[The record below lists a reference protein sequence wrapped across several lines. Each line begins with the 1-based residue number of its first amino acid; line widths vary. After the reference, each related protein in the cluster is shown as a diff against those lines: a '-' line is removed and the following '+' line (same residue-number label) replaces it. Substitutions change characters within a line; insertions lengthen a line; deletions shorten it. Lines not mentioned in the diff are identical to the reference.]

1 MASHGRRYASTR
13 IKMMKTYKNQVR
25 RANTKI
31 RKLNKSAYGGE
42 TNPAI
47 SQYTENGSFP
57 KARGMNINQLRR
69 FTSKARSFNRAETS
83 TPKGAKRV
91 LHQTIRNIFG
101 GHGKT
106 TEQEVQS
113 MNNIEIYLDD
123 PEKGSRLI
131 QKYFD
136 VFYKVKDKLASMH
149 VSNVSSDEIMDAI
162 KEVTSTSELIKHT
175 SHEISTHDINEDT
188 TEVQVK
194 IYFDLLDSAD
204 LIDKVI
210 DELGY

>member
-1 MASHGRRYASTR
+1 MASHGRRNASTHT
-13 IKMMKTYKNQVR
+13 KMMKTYKNQVR

-31 RKLNKSAYGGE
+31 RKLNKSVYGGK

-47 SQYTENGSFP
+47 NHYTENGSFP
-57 KARGMNINQLRR
+57 KAKGMNINQLRR
-69 FTSKARSFNRAETS
+69 FNSKAKSFNRAETS

-101 GHGKT
+101 GHGQT
-106 TEQEVQS
+106 TKQEVQA
-113 MNNIEIYLDD
+113 MNNIEVFLDD
-123 PEKGSRLI
+123 PDKGTRLI
-131 QKYFD
+131 KKYFD

-149 VSNVSSDEIMDAI
+149 ISNVSSDEIMNAI
-162 KEVTSTSELIKHT
+162 KEVTSSSELIKNT
-175 SHEISTHDINEDT
+175 RDEISTRDISNVV
-188 TEVQVK
+188 TEIKIK
-194 IYFDLLDSAD
+194 IYFDLLDSAE

>member
-13 IKMMKTYKNQVR
+13 TKMMKTYKNQVR

-31 RKLNKSAYGGE
+31 RKLNKSAYGGD

-47 SQYTENGSFP
+47 NQYTENGSFP

-69 FTSKARSFNRAETS
+69 FTSKAKSFNRAETS

-101 GHGKT
+101 GHGQT
-106 TEQEVQS
+106 TEQEVQA
-113 MNNIEIYLDD
+113 MNNIEIYYND
-123 PEKGSRLI
+123 PEKGSLLI
-131 QKYFD
+131 KKYFD

-149 VSNVSSDEIMDAI
+149 ISNVSSDEIMDAI
-162 KEVTSTSELIKHT
+162 KEVTSTDELIKHT
-175 SHEISTHDINEDT
+175 RNEISTRDISDDT

-194 IYFDLLDSAD
+194 IYMDLLDSAE

-210 DELGY
+210 DDLGY

>member
-13 IKMMKTYKNQVR
+13 AKMRKIYKKQVR

-31 RKLNKSAYGGE
+31 RKLNKSTYGGDI
-42 TNPAI
+42 NPAI
-47 SQYTENGSFP
+47 NQYTENGSFP
-57 KARGMNINQLRR
+57 KAKGMNINQLRR
-69 FTSKARSFNRAETS
+69 FTSKAKSFNRAETS

-91 LHQTIRNIFG
+91 MHQTIRNIFG
-101 GHGKT
+101 GHGQT

-131 QKYFD
+131 KKYFD

-149 VSNVSSDEIMDAI
+149 ISNVSSDEIMDAI
-162 KEVTSTSELIKHT
+162 KEVTSTSELIKNT
-175 SHEISTHDINEDT
+175 RHEISTHDISEDT
-188 TEVQVK
+188 TEIQVK
-194 IYFDLLDSAD
+194 IYFDLLDSAE

-210 DELGY
+210 DDLGY

>member
-13 IKMMKTYKNQVR
+13 VKMMKIYKKQVR

-31 RKLNKSAYGGE
+31 RKLNKGIYGGDI
-42 TNPAI
+42 NPAI

-69 FTSKARSFNRAETS
+69 FTSKAKSFNHAETS
-83 TPKGAKRV
+83 TTRGARRV
-91 LHQTIRNIFG
+91 MHQTIRNIFG
-101 GHGKT
+101 GHGQT

-113 MNNIEIYLDD
+113 MNNIEIYLND

-149 VSNVSSDEIMDAI
+149 ISNVSSDEIMNAI
-162 KEVTSTSELIKHT
+162 KEVTSTDELIKHT
-175 SHEISTHDINEDT
+175 SHEISTRDISEDT
-188 TEVQVK
+188 TEIKVK
-194 IYFDLLDSAD
+194 IYIDLLDSAE
-204 LIDKVI
+204 LIDKII
-210 DELGY
+210 DNLGY

>member
-1 MASHGRRYASTR
+1 MASHGRRYASAR
-13 IKMMKTYKNQVR
+13 SKMMKTYKKQVR

-31 RKLNKSAYGGE
+31 RKLNKGAYGGKI
-42 TNPAI
+42 NPAI
-47 SQYTENGSFP
+47 NHYTENGSFP
-57 KARGMNINQLRR
+57 KAKGMNINQLRR
-69 FTSKARSFNRAETS
+69 FSSKARSFNRAETS

-101 GHGKT
+101 GHGQT

-113 MNNIEIYLDD
+113 MNNIEVFLDD
-123 PEKGSRLI
+123 PDKGSRLI
-131 QKYFD
+131 KKYFD

-162 KEVTSTSELIKHT
+162 KEVTSSSELIKNT
-175 SHEISTHDINEDT
+175 RDEISTRDISNVV
-188 TEVQVK
+188 TEIKIK
-194 IYFDLLDSAD
+194 IYFDLLDSAE

>member
-1 MASHGRRYASTR
+1 MASHGRRHASTR
-13 IKMMKTYKNQVR
+13 TKMMKTYKNQVR

-31 RKLNKSAYGGE
+31 RKLNKSTYGGD

-47 SQYTENGSFP
+47 NHYTENGTFP
-57 KARGMNINQLRR
+57 KAKGMNINQLRR
-69 FTSKARSFNRAETS
+69 FTSKAKSFNRAETS

-101 GHGKT
+101 GHGQT

-113 MNNIEIYLDD
+113 MNNIEIFYND
-123 PEKGSRLI
+123 PEKGALLI
-131 QKYFD
+131 KKYFD

-149 VSNVSSDEIMDAI
+149 ISNVSSDEIMDAI
-162 KEVTSTSELIKHT
+162 KEVTSTDELISHT
-175 SHEISTHDINEDT
+175 RHEISTHDISEDT
-188 TEVQVK
+188 TEVQLK
-194 IYFDLLDSAD
+194 IYVDLLDSAE

-210 DELGY
+210 DDLGY

>member
-1 MASHGRRYASTR
+1 MASHGRRYASART
-13 IKMMKTYKNQVR
+13 KMMKTYKNQVR

-31 RKLNKSAYGGE
+31 RKLNKSVYGGK

-47 SQYTENGSFP
+47 NHYTENGSFP

-69 FTSKARSFNRAETS
+69 FTSKAKSFNRAETS

-101 GHGKT
+101 GHGQT

-113 MNNIEIYLDD
+113 MNNIDVFLDD
-123 PEKGSRLI
+123 PDTGSRLI
-131 QKYFD
+131 KKYFD

-149 VSNVSSDEIMDAI
+149 ISNVSSDEIMDAI
-162 KEVTSTSELIKHT
+162 KEVTSSSELIKNT
-175 SHEISTHDINEDT
+175 RDEISTRDISNVV
-188 TEVQVK
+188 TEIKIK
-194 IYFDLLDSAD
+194 IYFDLLDSAE
-204 LIDKVI
+204 LIDKII
-210 DELGY
+210 DQLGY

>member
-1 MASHGRRYASTR
+1 MASHGRRHASTR
-13 IKMMKTYKNQVR
+13 AKMRKIYKKQVR
-25 RANTKI
+25 LANTKI
-31 RKLNKSAYGGE
+31 RKLNKGTYGGDI
-42 TNPAI
+42 NPAI
-47 SQYTENGSFP
+47 NQYTENGSFP

-83 TPKGAKRV
+83 TTKGAKRV
-91 LHQTIRNIFG
+91 MHQTIRNIFG

-106 TEQEVQS
+106 TEQEIQA

-136 VFYKVKDKLASMH
+136 VYYKVKDKLASKH
-149 VSNVSSDEIMDAI
+149 ISNVSSDEIMDAI
-162 KEVTSTSELIKHT
+162 KEVTSTDELIKHT
-175 SHEISTHDINEDT
+175 SHEISTRDINEDT
-188 TEVQVK
+188 TEIK
-194 IYFDLLDSAD
+194 ETIYIDLLDSAD

>member
-1 MASHGRRYASTR
+1 MASHGRRHASAR
-13 IKMMKTYKNQVR
+13 AKMRKIYKKQVR

-31 RKLNKSAYGGE
+31 RKLNKGIYGGSI
-42 TNPAI
+42 NPAI

-69 FTSKARSFNRAETS
+69 FTSKAKSFNRAETS
-83 TPKGAKRV
+83 TTKGARRV
-91 LHQTIRNIFG
+91 MHQTIRNIFG
-101 GHGKT
+101 GHGQT

-113 MNNIEIYLDD
+113 MNNIEIYLND

-131 QKYFD
+131 KKYFD

-149 VSNVSSDEIMDAI
+149 VSNVSSDEIMNAI
-162 KEVTSTSELIKHT
+162 KEVTSTDELIKHT
-175 SHEISTHDINEDT
+175 RQEISTRDISEDT
-188 TEVQVK
+188 TEIQVK
-194 IYFDLLDSAD
+194 IYMDLLDSAE

-210 DELGY
+210 DNLGY

>member
-1 MASHGRRYASTR
+1 MASHGRRHATAR
-13 IKMMKTYKNQVR
+13 TKMMKTYKNQVR

-31 RKLNKSAYGGE
+31 RKLNKSVYGGKI
-42 TNPAI
+42 NPAI
-47 SQYTENGSFP
+47 NHYTENGSFP

-69 FTSKARSFNRAETS
+69 FTSKAKSFNHAETS

-101 GHGKT
+101 GHGQT

-113 MNNIEIYLDD
+113 INNIEIYLND

-131 QKYFD
+131 QRYFD

-149 VSNVSSDEIMDAI
+149 ISNVSSDEIMNAI
-162 KEVTSTSELIKHT
+162 KEVTSTDELIKHT
-175 SHEISTHDINEDT
+175 SHEISTRDISEDT

-194 IYFDLLDSAD
+194 IYVDLLDSAE

-210 DELGY
+210 DDLGY

>member
-1 MASHGRRYASTR
+1 MASHGRRYASART
-13 IKMMKTYKNQVR
+13 KMMKTYKNQVR

-31 RKLNKSAYGGE
+31 RKLNKSTYGGD

-47 SQYTENGSFP
+47 NHYTENGRFP
-57 KARGMNINQLRR
+57 KAKGMNINQLRR
-69 FTSKARSFNRAETS
+69 FTSKAKSFNRAETS

-101 GHGKT
+101 GHGQT

-113 MNNIEIYLDD
+113 MNNIEIYYND
-123 PEKGSRLI
+123 PEKGSLLI
-131 QKYFD
+131 KKYFD

-149 VSNVSSDEIMDAI
+149 ISNVSSDEIMDAI
-162 KEVTSTSELIKHT
+162 KEVTSTDELIKHT
-175 SHEISTHDINEDT
+175 RHEISTHDISEDT

-194 IYFDLLDSAD
+194 IYFDLLDSAE

-210 DELGY
+210 DDLGY